1 MMNYKIKKLKLT
13 AILLAGLGISTL
25 HAQQSINTTGGDATG
40 SGGSVS
46 YSVGQVAYTAIS
58 NSNGSV
64 NQGVQQPYEFYTN
77 SIDENTYIS
86 LKMSVYPNPTIAFV
100 TLRIYHPNP
109 ENYTF
114 QLYDING
121 KLLADQKISKPET
134 SVPMEN
140 LTAATYFLNIYSNSK
155 ALKSFKII
163 KTK

>member
-25 HAQQSINTTGGDATG
+25 YAQQSVNTSGGDATG

-46 YSVGQVAYTAIS
+46 YSVGQVTYTAIG
-58 NSNGSV
+58 NATGSI

-77 SIDENTYIS
+77 SIDENTFIS
-86 LKMSVYPNPTIAFV
+86 LKMTIYPNPTSASV
-100 TLRIYHPNP
+100 TLRIDNPNP

-121 KLLADQKISKPET
+121 KLLTNQKISNPET

-140 LTAATYFLNIYSNSK
+140 LTAGSYFLNVAGNNKI
-155 ALKSFKII
+155 LKSFKII
-163 KTK
+163 KTQ